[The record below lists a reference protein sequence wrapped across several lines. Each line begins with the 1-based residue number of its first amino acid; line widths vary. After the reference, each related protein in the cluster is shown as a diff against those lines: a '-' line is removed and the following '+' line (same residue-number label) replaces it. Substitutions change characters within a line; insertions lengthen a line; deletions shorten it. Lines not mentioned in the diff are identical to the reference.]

1 MRGSGRP
8 PLVMASSSR
17 PVTGGTLSDRPH
29 RPAARGHGDST
40 ASSGRRRG
48 AGRGSRQGAGV
59 MRRLGGVEP
68 GLTLCPQPSRVRSL
82 AGAASGPG
90 SGWRRPVS
98 SSCAPPRSASSQ
110 RPVSSARAA
119 ADTRKVWA
127 AGLTGCV
134 GAHQPAVR
142 GGSSATQPAASPEP
156 ACWPAFR
163 RPRCCWRQQP
173 TEVQRAQDASG
184 EEFCPKTPLWRG
196 RPLLRCSPRP
206 RAGQVLWPL
215 EGPGARRR
223 APIGVCGGRSHR
235 AFGAEMQMT
244 IPRERQNFLRR
255 GNPASNQSGHPR
267 GSPPLRAPL

>member
-173 TEVQRAQDASG
+173 TAISA
-184 EEFCPKTPLWRG
+184 
-196 RPLLRCSPRP
+196 RPLRRT
-206 RAGQVLWPL
+206 Q
-215 EGPGARRR
+215 ARR
-223 APIGVCGGRSHR
+223 
-235 AFGAEMQMT
+235 GA
-244 IPRERQNFLRR
+244 
-255 GNPASNQSGHPR
+255 APR
-267 GSPPLRAPL
+267 GSRARTGRWANACERAAAPRHPPAAPQPLRRAKPNALKMPQGRHFAPKRR